1 MAEEMGRRRLAV
13 GPRDAHD
20 LHTALGMPVKGRRDA
35 RHRLPRVGN
44 DELRHGQRKFVFGH
58 ESGGAP
64 PLRLARKQ
72 MPVRMRARKA
82 EKEIALPHS
91 AAVRAQR
98 NDLRIP
104 DQSLS

>member
-1 MAEEMGRRRLAV
+1 MRAIASR
-13 GPRDAHD
+13 
-20 LHTALGMPVKGRRDA
+20 
-35 RHRLPRVGN
+35 
-44 DELRHGQRKFVFGH
+44 
-58 ESGGAP
+58 ESGTTSCGTGRGSSCSVTKAEAPP

-82 EKEIALPHS
+82 EKEIALPHG